1 VGAGIARIFSGGL
14 ILLVRSY
21 QWLVSPLLTFIGV
34 RCRFEPSCSEYMAE
48 SVKKHGPVR
57 GLGRGLA
64 RLGKCHPW
72 HPGGF
77 DPP

>member
-1 VGAGIARIFSGGL
+1 MDQIRRFVTGGL

-21 QWLVSPLLTFIGV
+21 QWLVSPVLAFIGV
-34 RCRFEPSCSEYMAE
+34 RCRFDPSCSEYMAA
-48 SVKKHGPVR
+48 SLKKHGPVS
-57 GLGRGLA
+57 GAVRGLA

-72 HPGGF
+72 HPGGY